1 MIQEFNPQIYPFRLW
16 IGENVPY
23 EEVEEKFWALTT
35 ETERTD
41 FTIEVYEKN
50 SLIVATCF
58 PVCDKESGWCGIFL
72 QVWNPKQ
79 FNVGFI
85 AHEASHVT
93 DFVFEKFDIESN
105 GFNGGE
111 ARAYFTQWVADCI
124 VEHLNLKLIRNK
136 KK

>member
-1 MIQEFNPQIYPFRLW
+1 MKEFNPQIYPFRLW

-58 PVCDKESGWCGIFL
+58 PVSDKETGWCGIFL

-93 DFVFEKFDIESN
+93 DFVFERFDIESN

-124 VEHLNLKLIRNK
+124 VDTMNLKLIRNK

>member
-1 MIQEFNPQIYPFRLW
+1 MIREFDPQIYPFRLW

-41 FTIEVYEKN
+41 FTREVYEKN

-58 PVCDKESGWCGIFL
+58 PVSDKETGWCGIFL
-72 QVWNPKQ
+72 QVWRPKS

-111 ARAYFTQWVADCI
+111 ARAYFTQWVANCI
-124 VEHLNLKLIRNK
+124 VDTMNVKLIKNK